1 MIFLIV
7 LAVILLYLFYF
18 QEDDDGILK
27 KESNINKYGTIKP
40 HSKKVRFDNKILE
53 RTYDVDSGE
62 IVGQK
67 IRKIDGSEKDVNY
80 L

>member
-7 LAVILLYLFYF
+7 FVVILLYLFCL
-18 QEDDDGILK
+18 QEDDGILK
-27 KESNINKYGTIKP
+27 KESNIDNYGTINK
-40 HSKKVRFDNKILE
+40 HNKKVRFNDKILE

-62 IVGQK
+62 IVGQQV
-67 IRKIDGSEKDVNY
+67 RRIDGSEKDINY